1 MIKIGRGFAYK
12 RLLTGSPVTKSP
24 LDLWSQFEFLDPGI
38 LNFKSYYAFLNRHAN
53 ILKRSLGSHT
63 FQKIVGYKRLDELLN
78 KIDPYIYRVLKK
90 DCIDLPDKIY
100 TTRFV
105 ELTDDQKKMYS
116 KIQKEAIL
124 LLDVA
129 STVTAPM
136 VITQMLRLQQILS
149 GHLKTD
155 EGNIIEFKTN
165 RLTELLNICD
175 EVSGKILIYS
185 RFRYDIVTIKNKLE
199 TLYGKETVGTYYGDT
214 LQDERVRV
222 IEAFEDPDNPMR
234 FFVGNPSTAGYGITL
249 NQANTVVYYAN
260 DFNLETRMQSE
271 DRCHRIGQTNKVTY
285 IDLITEST
293 IDEKIVKALK
303 NKIDIGA
310 KVLGEEARQWLK
322 IDPKQK
328 TML

>member
-1 MIKIGRGFAYK
+1 
-12 RLLTGSPVTKSP
+12 VTKSP

-38 LNFKSYYAFLNRHAN
+38 LNFKSYYSFLNRHAN
-53 ILKRSLGSHT
+53 ILKRNLGSHS
-63 FQKIVGYKRLDELLN
+63 FQQIVGYKRLDELLG
-78 KIDPYIYRVLKK
+78 KIEPNIYRVLKM
-90 DCIDLPDKIY
+90 DCLDLPDKVY
-100 TTRFV
+100 TTRLV
-105 ELTDDQKKMYS
+105 ELTDEQKKMYQ
-116 KIQKEAIL
+116 KIQREAIL
-124 LLDVA
+124 LLDVV

-155 EGNIIEFKTN
+155 EGNIIDFKTN
-165 RLTELLNICD
+165 RLAELLNICD
-175 EVSGKILIYS
+175 EVTGKILIYS
-185 RFRYDIVTIKNKLE
+185 RFRYDIITIKNKLE
-199 TLYGKETVGTYYGDT
+199 TLYGKDSVGTYFGDT
-214 LQDERVRV
+214 PQEERVRV
-222 IEAFEDPDNPMR
+222 IEAFEDPNNPMR
-234 FFVGNPSTAGYGITL
+234 FFIGNPSTAGYGITL

-285 IDLITEST
+285 IDLITENT

-303 NKIDIGA
+303 DKIDIGA